1 MVNYNCNKCNKTFK
15 QKSHYETHINNKKFS
30 CILSNVIDNEN
41 SNENNNE
48 MNIND
53 NKKQNIKVKE
63 KFQCTTCFKTFSRN
77 DSLTRHINNKSCKK
91 NTNTDDYKEKYEE
104 LLLKFD
110 KLLNLININ
119 GFNTNPLNLT
129 NTTTNSM
136 NNSHNTNLINATT
149 SSNNNNITIYQFG
162 KEDYSKISNADIL
175 KIIMSSTGVGIPV
188 ALIEKI
194 HFNNDYP
201 EYKNVCIT
209 DINRK
214 HALLWNGKKWLRK
227 RYDNIGTDMLD
238 KCLYLISDRMDDLE
252 KIVSDHYTFNIKKK
266 TLNRLEN
273 VNSDDEADDSDEDEK
288 VIKIRIDDRK
298 NFRKFASE
306 KIEES
311 LYNNK
316 DVICNLIK

>member
-1 MVNYNCNKCNKTFK
+1 
-15 QKSHYETHINNKKFS
+15 
-30 CILSNVIDNEN
+30 
-41 SNENNNE
+41 
-48 MNIND
+48 
-53 NKKQNIKVKE
+53 
-63 KFQCTTCFKTFSRN
+63 
-77 DSLTRHINNKSCKK
+77 
-91 NTNTDDYKEKYEE
+91 
-104 LLLKFD
+104 
-110 KLLNLININ
+110 
-119 GFNTNPLNLT
+119 
-129 NTTTNSM
+129 M

-175 KIIMSSTGVGIPV
+175 KTIMSSTGVGIPV

-273 VNSDDEADDSDEDEK
+273 VNSDDEADDTDEDEK

-316 DVICNLIK
+316 DIICNLIK